1 MSFYVGKR
9 KGHDSKDDASLLK
22 ALLCGY
28 ERTGARETLSQG
40 MSCRDIANAFH
51 ALPQQ
56 LEVGVR
62 DWVWVW
68 G

>member
-1 MSFYVGKR
+1 MTFYRGKR
-9 KGHDSKDDASLLK
+9 KGRASNDDASLLK

-28 ERTGARETLSQG
+28 EASGARETLSQG
-40 MSCRDIANAFH
+40 MSCRDIADAFH

-56 LEVGVR
+56 LEVGVG
-62 DWVWVW
+62 DWVWGW